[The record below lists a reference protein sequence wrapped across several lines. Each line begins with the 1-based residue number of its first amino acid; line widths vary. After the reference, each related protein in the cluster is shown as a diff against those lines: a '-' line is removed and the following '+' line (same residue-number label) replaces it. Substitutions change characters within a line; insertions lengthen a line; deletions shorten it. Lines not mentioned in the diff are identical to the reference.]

1 MLCIEG
7 IPSSSHF
14 LSISQQSIDIFT
26 KLESILYKHN
36 FTIGDIVRQW
46 NYIGNIT
53 GYHNNEQNYQIYNNS
68 RTQFYQKT
76 SWPYGYPAATGIGA
90 QFNGLIISCIAFK
103 STNNKHKRIYPL
115 NNPLQI
121 AAHSYSKEVL
131 IGSSTTSLKETPKF
145 ERAKLIDFANNIFC
159 FISGTAAIRGEYS
172 THIQSPQK
180 QTELTLDNIE
190 YLISLENLQ
199 YNSCPDTSLKIC
211 NLRVYIKNRNHYQ
224 VIRKTVEIRFPL
236 IPAIYLFTDIC
247 REELLVEIEGICQL
261 LQ

>member
-1 MLCIEG
+1 MYLASG
-7 IPSSSHF
+7 N
-14 LSISQQSIDIFT
+14 L
-26 KLESILYKHN
+26 LESLATYDFKNESPWSDVNSETNPLKKFQLYK
-36 FTIGDIVRQW
+36 
-46 NYIGNIT
+46 
-53 GYHNNEQNYQIYNNS
+53 
-68 RTQFYQKT
+68 
-76 SWPYGYPAATGIGA
+76 A
-90 QFNGLIISCIAFK
+90 
-103 STNNKHKRIYPL
+103 
-115 NNPLQI
+115 
-121 AAHSYSKEVL
+121 
-131 IGSSTTSLKETPKF
+131 KETPKF

-190 YLISLENLQ
+190 YLISLKNLQ

-224 VIRKTVEIRFPL
+224 VIRKTVETRFPL

-261 LQ
+261 SQ